1 MSSVSPAEQACL
13 VDGHL
18 ILIVV
23 ILCAEYG
30 QRVVRIILQLK
41 LTNAVIRYV
50 LRLILSSTGPQALL
64 LTKSRSN
71 GYMTSVGTSLLISSF
86 KLPNVASSG

>member
-64 LTKSRSN
+64 TKSRSN